1 MVGGSAH
8 LSFEDKKTNVIHNVF
23 PVTNNPIYREALD
36 VDHVMMRLCKPFKTI
51 IENCTIPMSQCI
63 EDIANKEIVMAE
75 ILKKMVA
82 KTKRAMEIVNNATQP
97 DFLGGFSHDDCI
109 VFGGD
114 VAGASLQSPRWG
126 HIVATLV
133 VIYFKL

>member
-1 MVGGSAH
+1 M
-8 LSFEDKKTNVIHNVF
+8 EHNVD
-23 PVTNNPIYREALD
+23 EALD
-36 VDHVMMRLCKPFKTI
+36 VDHVMMQLCKPFKTI
-51 IENCTIPMSQCI
+51 IDNCTIPMSECI
-63 EDIANKEIVMAE
+63 EDIAIKEIVMAE

-82 KTKRAMEIVNNATQP
+82 KTKRAMEIVNNVTQP
-97 DFLGGFSHDDCI
+97 NFLRSFSHDDCI

-126 HIVATLV
+126 HIVATLM